1 MIAPRWASELTAEV
15 CADARVAPPR
25 LKWRQRTTESSSGL
39 TRRHDG
45 VISVRAGTD
54 PADQRLTVLHELAH
68 WIAPIPR
75 RSRRGRTQHH
85 GRDFYSVAFELYR
98 RHGVTDGD
106 ALRLEAA
113 RYRSALRHAAAI
125 GVPGAPEALAAH
137 QARLRERPRRSWTV
151 LVAEHAIRL
160 QRDGRWHVC
169 ATCGQRVV
177 GINLARIRRAHRPIR
192 HVLMT
197 ARA

>member
-1 MIAPRWASELTAEV
+1 V
-15 CADARVAPPR
+15 CADAGVTEPR
-25 LKWRQRTTESSSGL
+25 LTWRRRTTESSSGL
-39 TRRHDG
+39 TRRELG
-45 VISVRAGTD
+45 VIAVRAGTD
-54 PADQRLTVLHELAH
+54 PVDQRLTVLHELAH
-68 WIAPIPR
+68 WLAPAPR

-85 GRDFYSVAFELYR
+85 SRPFYAVAFGLYR
-98 RHGVTDGD
+98 RYGVTDGD
-106 ALRLEAA
+106 AIRLEAA

-137 QARLRERPRRSWTV
+137 RARLRERPRRSWTV
-151 LVAEHAIRL
+151 LVAEHAVRL

>member
-1 MIAPRWASELTAEV
+1 MKAPSWASELTAEV
-15 CADARVAPPR
+15 CADAGITAPR
-25 LKWRQRTTESSSGL
+25 LSWRQRTTESSSGL
-39 TRRHDG
+39 TRRDVG
-45 VISVRAGTD
+45 IIAVRAGTD
-54 PADQRLTVLHELAH
+54 PVDQRLTVLHELAH
-68 WIAPIPR
+68 WLAPLPR

-85 GRDFYSVAFELYR
+85 GRDFYRVAFELYR
-98 RHGVTDGD
+98 RHGVTDAD

-125 GVPGAPEALAAH
+125 GVPGARTALAEHRAK
-137 QARLRERPRRSWTV
+137 LRARPRRSWTV
-151 LVAEHAIRL
+151 LVAEHAVRL
-160 QRDGRWHVC
+160 KRDGRWHVC

-177 GINLARIRRAHRPIR
+177 GINLARIRRAHRPVR